1 MLKRA
6 QDLSIED
13 LYNIKRMYKYD
24 SNNNMY
30 FDENDNAVIDKNIIS
45 QIKFTD
51 FINKYII
58 EKRHK
63 SYYAEVNDIIKKY
76 KLSINKEAFLENIEK
91 SPLLSIL
98 VKNKLKISLSEYEKN
113 FINESNERK
122 FNRIKEDL
130 IKPLL
135 NSNGEFSLRE
145 GMGFSAYYG
154 SFINQNK
161 ELFVGFL
168 KYIMNS
174 NEYDLTTPNII
185 YENVGLLNELRVS
198 FKTRK
203 NDNIFTNHNISNF
216 LPLFD
221 KLMIRY
227 CSNEIEALQNT
238 YDYVRENRYEENGKF
253 YIIYDNQ
260 KYLAED
266 LMFNLLKMNN
276 FHIAKSSDNLYV
288 LECLYAEKKVN
299 IIISNKGIYSTNNEL
314 QDYLKMLFSN
324 KSISK

>member
-6 QDLSIED
+6 QDLRIED
-13 LYNIKRMYKYD
+13 LYNVKRMYKYD
-24 SNNNMY
+24 PSNNMY
-30 FDENDNAVIDKNIIS
+30 IDGNGNEVTDKNIIS
-45 QIKFTD
+45 QIQFTD
-51 FINKYII
+51 FINKYITDRRQQ
-58 EKRHK
+58 EH
-63 SYYAEVNDIIKKY
+63 YTEVNSVINKY
-76 KLSINKEAFLENIEK
+76 KLSNNKEEFLKNIEK

-113 FINESNERK
+113 FINEVNERK
-122 FNRIKEDL
+122 FNRIKEEL

-135 NSNGEFSLRE
+135 NSNGEFSLQE
-145 GMGFSAYYG
+145 GMGFSQYYG
-154 SFINQNK
+154 LFINKNK

-174 NEYDLTTPNII
+174 NGYDLTMPNII
-185 YENVGLLNELRVS
+185 YENVGVANEIRVS

-203 NDNIFTNHNISNF
+203 NDNISTNNNISNF

-227 CSNEIEALQNT
+227 CSNEIEALQNI

-253 YIIYDNQ
+253 YIIYDSQ

-276 FHIAKSSDNLYV
+276 FNVAKSSDNLYV
-288 LECLYAEKKVN
+288 LECLYADENVN

-314 QDYLKMLFSN
+314 QDYLKTLFLN